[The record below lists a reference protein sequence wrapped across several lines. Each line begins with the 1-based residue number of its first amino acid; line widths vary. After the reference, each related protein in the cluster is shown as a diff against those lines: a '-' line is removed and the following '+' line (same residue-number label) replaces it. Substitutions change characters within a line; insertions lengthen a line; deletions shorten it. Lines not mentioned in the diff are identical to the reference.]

1 MRYSKKPISI
11 SDQVAHLKAKGLTFS
26 DESIAELTLSRIS
39 YYRLRAYTYPFQ
51 DNTTTI
57 PLNQNKMKQ
66 TAAIMILVW
75 AAIFALFISKLS
87 EQKAI
92 EPAEEH
98 KFTFVNHKDWA
109 RDTTMAPGKTL
120 TLDRI
125 YEQAEQ
131 R

>member
-1 MRYSKKPISI
+1 MILMS
-11 SDQVAHLKAKGLTFS
+11 G
-26 DESIAELTLSRIS
+26 
-39 YYRLRAYTYPFQ
+39 
-51 DNTTTI
+51 TTK

-87 EQKAI
+87 EQKVI

-98 KFTFVNHKDWA
+98 KFTFVNHEDWA

-125 YEQAEQ
+125 YEQGK
-131 R
+131 

>member
-1 MRYSKKPISI
+1 M
-11 SDQVAHLKAKGLTFS
+11 
-26 DESIAELTLSRIS
+26 TLM
-39 YYRLRAYTYPFQ
+39 
-51 DNTTTI
+51 NTTTKH
-57 PLNQNKMKQ
+57 LNQNKMKQ
-66 TAAIMILVW
+66 TAVIMILVW

-87 EQKAI
+87 EQKVI

-125 YEQAEQ
+125 YEQGK
-131 R
+131 

>member
-1 MRYSKKPISI
+1 
-11 SDQVAHLKAKGLTFS
+11 
-26 DESIAELTLSRIS
+26 
-39 YYRLRAYTYPFQ
+39 
-51 DNTTTI
+51 
-57 PLNQNKMKQ
+57 MKQ
-66 TAAIMILVW
+66 ASIIMILVW

-87 EQKAI
+87 EQKTI

-125 YEQAEQ
+125 YEDNQ
-131 R
+131 

>member
-1 MRYSKKPISI
+1 
-11 SDQVAHLKAKGLTFS
+11 
-26 DESIAELTLSRIS
+26 
-39 YYRLRAYTYPFQ
+39 
-51 DNTTTI
+51 
-57 PLNQNKMKQ
+57 MKQ

-87 EQKAI
+87 EHKTI

-109 RDTTMAPGKTL
+109 KDTTIAPGKTL

-125 YEQAEQ
+125 YEQGK
-131 R
+131 

>member
-1 MRYSKKPISI
+1 
-11 SDQVAHLKAKGLTFS
+11 
-26 DESIAELTLSRIS
+26 
-39 YYRLRAYTYPFQ
+39 
-51 DNTTTI
+51 
-57 PLNQNKMKQ
+57 MKQ
-66 TAAIMILVW
+66 TAAIMILIW

-87 EQKAI
+87 EQKVI

-98 KFTFVNHKDWA
+98 KFTFVNHEDWA